1 MNEAGTHSFEKEAIE
16 NSSRINIMVEI
27 KKSVDELNRRIDS
40 AKELENEINV
50 KQYHKGIKSCKM

>member
-1 MNEAGTHSFEKEAIE
+1 
-16 NSSRINIMVEI
+16 MVEI

-50 KQYHKGIKSCKM
+50 KQYHKGIKSGKM